1 MKTLFFAVPFLLL
14 TNMYANAQEKSD
26 SRWREVE
33 RRNLKKKTVS
43 FTDTMFLTTKDRKYF
58 GLSKTKNSLVF
69 KADLEDEKLD
79 FGYEIYEVKKNKS
92 DEIILADAQYF
103 HVFERENINKEHQN
117 APIYQKNMN
126 APEGEL
132 FSFEYKNFQGN
143 WQPYK
148 KYQKNGNNDAVPK
161 EDYIRDI
168 IIVADNIEVYLWN
181 DMLNKASYT
190 LQNTEEGRIILKKAN
205 SVETKILIVKY
216 ASESELIMEDDSNG
230 MLYFLQKK

>member
-1 MKTLFFAVPFLLL
+1 MKTLFVYILLVFSTFSL
-14 TNMYANAQEKSD
+14 STAQEKSD

-33 RRNLKKKTVS
+33 RRNLKKKTVNY
-43 FTDTMFLTTKDRKYF
+43 TDTMFLTTKDRKHF

-69 KADLEDEKLD
+69 KADIEDEKLD
-79 FGYEIYEVKKNKS
+79 FGYEIYEVKRNS
-92 DEIILADAQYF
+92 NNEIILADAQYL
-103 HVFERENINKEHQN
+103 HVFKREIINKEHQN

-148 KYQKNGNNDAVPK
+148 KYQKDGNNDAVPK
-161 EDYIRDI
+161 ENYIRDV

-190 LQNTEEGRIILKKAN
+190 LQNNEDGRIILKKAN
-205 SVETKILIVKY
+205 SVETKTLIVKY
-216 ASESELIMEDDSNG
+216 ASESELIMEDESNG